1 MFSKLKLKVGHNQLR
16 KNLKGVKRNRLIYNL
31 DTARTIGILFNAA
44 SDDVFNNAL
53 EFANFLNRKNLEVS
67 AVAFYCGKETP
78 QSYLLRKNV
87 DLFNKKDINWYHKPQ
102 VPSVDKFIEKDFD
115 ILIDLS
121 MKEVFPLKWIATLSR
136 AKFKVGNL
144 SYYGTPND
152 LIINLKPNDDI
163 EYLISQITHYLQLI
177 NNRFAQNNNEQD

>member
-1 MFSKLKLKVGHNQLR
+1 MFSKLKLKVGHAQLR

-31 DTARTIGILFNAA
+31 DTARTIGIIFNAV

-53 EFANFLNRKNLEVS
+53 DFANFLNRKNLNVS
-67 AVAFYCGKETP
+67 VITFYNGKETP

-87 DLFNKKDINWYHKPQ
+87 TLFNKKDINWYYKPL
-102 VPSVDKFIEKDFD
+102 VPSVDEFIEKEFD

-144 SYYGTPND
+144 SYHGTPND

-177 NNRFAQNNNEQD
+177 NNRFAQNSNEQG